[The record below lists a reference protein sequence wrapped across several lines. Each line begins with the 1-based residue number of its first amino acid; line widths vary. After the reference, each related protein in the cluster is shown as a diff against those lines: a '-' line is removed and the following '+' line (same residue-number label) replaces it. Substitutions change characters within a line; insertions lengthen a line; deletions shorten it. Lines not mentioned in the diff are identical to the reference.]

1 MPLRTQHNKG
11 ESPSILNTEAA
22 TRMIW
27 EAALGKSAYMTSM
40 FWWTAAAKLFR
51 MPLMLEL
58 SRINLLTLH
67 KVGANPA
74 ISMAPHFMMFT

>member
-1 MPLRTQHNKG
+1 M
-11 ESPSILNTEAA
+11 S
-22 TRMIW
+22 W
-27 EAALGKSAYMTSM
+27 EAALGKSAYTNSM
-40 FWWTAAAKLFR
+40 FWRAMAAKLSR

-58 SRINLLTLH
+58 SRINVLTLH